1 MGAQRN
7 RELLTQWYTALEQ
20 GDWETI
26 GDMHADDVVYYMVGS
41 TPVSGKLEGKDECL
55 GEMINKKLLGQL
67 VPEEVRF
74 SQKWRI
80 MCVDD
85 HGGVGVMEGGGP
97 TVSGDMYYQTYCEI
111 FRFENDKIKELH
123 AFFDTALVER
133 CLFGNHLQQSRE
145 QPKRPFD
152 FCRFDKNP

>member
-1 MGAQRN
+1 VGAQRN
-7 RELLTQWYTALEQ
+7 RELITQWYTALQ
-20 GDWETI
+20 DGDWETI
-26 GDMHADDVVYYMVGS
+26 SDMHAHDVVYYMVGS

-80 MCVDD
+80 MCVDE
-85 HGGVGVMEGGGP
+85 HGGVGVMQGGGP

-133 CLFGNHLQQSRE
+133 CLFGNRLQQARE
-145 QPKRPFD
+145 QPERPFD
-152 FCRFDKNP
+152 F

>member
-1 MGAQRN
+1 MKVGAERN
-7 RELLTQWYTALEQ
+7 RELITQWYTALQ
-20 GDWETI
+20 DGDWQTI
-26 GDMHADDVVYYMVGS
+26 SDMHADDVVYYMVGS

-85 HGGVGVMEGGGP
+85 QGGVGVMQGGGP
-97 TVSGDMYYQTYCEI
+97 TVSGDMYSQTYCEI

-133 CLFGNHLQQSRE
+133 CLFGNPLKHARE
-145 QPKRPFD
+145 LPERPFD
-152 FCRFDKNP
+152 F

>member
-7 RELLTQWYTALEQ
+7 RELITQWYTALQ
-20 GDWETI
+20 DGDWETI
-26 GDMHADDVVYYMVGS
+26 SDMHAEDVVYYMVGT

-80 MCVDD
+80 MCVDE
-85 HGGVGVMEGGGP
+85 HGGVGVMQGGGP

-133 CLFGNHLQQSRE
+133 CLFGNPLQQQRE
-145 QPKRPFD
+145 QPERPFD
-152 FCRFDKNP
+152 F

>member
-1 MGAQRN
+1 MKVGAERN
-7 RELLTQWYTALEQ
+7 RELITQWYTALQ
-20 GDWETI
+20 DGDWQTI
-26 GDMHADDVVYYMVGS
+26 SDMHADDVVYYMVGS

-85 HGGVGVMEGGGP
+85 QGGVGVMQGGGP

-133 CLFGNHLQQSRE
+133 CLFGNPLKHARE
-145 QPKRPFD
+145 LPERPFD
-152 FCRFDKNP
+152 F

>member
-7 RELLTQWYTALEQ
+7 RELITQWYTALQ
-20 GDWETI
+20 DGDWETI
-26 GDMHADDVVYYMVGS
+26 SDMHADDVVYYMVGS

-80 MCVDD
+80 MCVDE
-85 HGGVGVMEGGGP
+85 HGGVGVMQGGGP
-97 TVSGDMYYQTYCEI
+97 TVSGDMYYHTYCEI

-133 CLFGNHLQQSRE
+133 CLFANPLQQPRKLPE
-145 QPKRPFD
+145 RPFD
-152 FCRFDKNP
+152 F

>member
-133 CLFGNHLQQSRE
+133 CLFGNHLQESRE

-152 FCRFDKNP
+152 F

>member
-55 GEMINKKLLGQL
+55 GEMINKKLLDQL

-133 CLFGNHLQQSRE
+133 CLFGNHLQESRE

-152 FCRFDKNP
+152 F

>member
-1 MGAQRN
+1 MGAERN
-7 RELLTQWYTALEQ
+7 RELLTQWYTALQE

-26 GDMHADDVVYYMVGS
+26 SDMHADDVVYYMVGS

-80 MCVDD
+80 MCVDE
-85 HGGVGVMEGGGP
+85 HGGVGVMQGGGP

-133 CLFGNHLQQSRE
+133 CLFGNPLQQSRE
-145 QPKRPFD
+145 LPERPFD
-152 FCRFDKNP
+152 F

>member
-1 MGAQRN
+1 MGAERN
-7 RELLTQWYTALEQ
+7 RELITQWYTALQ
-20 GDWETI
+20 DGDWQTI
-26 GDMHADDVVYYMVGS
+26 SDMHADDVVYYMVGS

-85 HGGVGVMEGGGP
+85 QGGVGVMQGGGP

-133 CLFGNHLQQSRE
+133 CLFGNPLKQARE
-145 QPKRPFD
+145 LPERPFD
-152 FCRFDKNP
+152 F

>member
-1 MGAQRN
+1 MKMGAQRN
-7 RELLTQWYTALEQ
+7 RELITQWYTALQ
-20 GDWETI
+20 DGDWETI
-26 GDMHADDVVYYMVGS
+26 SDMHADDVVYYMVGS

-80 MCVDD
+80 MCVDE
-85 HGGVGVMEGGGP
+85 HGGVGVMQGGGP

-133 CLFGNHLQQSRE
+133 CLFGNPLQQPRE
-145 QPKRPFD
+145 LPERPFD
-152 FCRFDKNP
+152 F

>member
-1 MGAQRN
+1 MGAERN
-7 RELLTQWYTALEQ
+7 RELLTQWYTALEN

-26 GDMHADDVVYYMVGS
+26 ADMHADDVVYYMVGT
-41 TPVSGKLEGKDECL
+41 TPVSGKLVGKDECL

-85 HGGVGVMEGGGP
+85 QGGVGVMQGGGP

-133 CLFGNHLQQSRE
+133 CLFENPLQQARE
-145 QPKRPFD
+145 QPERPFD
-152 FCRFDKNP
+152 F

>member
-1 MGAQRN
+1 MGAERN
-7 RELLTQWYTALEQ
+7 RELITQWYTALQ
-20 GDWETI
+20 AGDWQTI
-26 GDMHADDVVYYMVGS
+26 SDMHADDVVYYMVGS

-85 HGGVGVMEGGGP
+85 QGGVGVMQGGGP

-133 CLFGNHLQQSRE
+133 CLFGNPLKHARE
-145 QPKRPFD
+145 LPERPFD
-152 FCRFDKNP
+152 F

>member
-1 MGAQRN
+1 MGAERN
-7 RELLTQWYTALEQ
+7 RELIAQWYTALQ
-20 GDWETI
+20 DGDWQTI
-26 GDMHADDVVYYMVGS
+26 SDMHADDVVYYMVGS

-85 HGGVGVMEGGGP
+85 HGGVGVMQGGGP

-133 CLFGNHLQQSRE
+133 CLFGNPLQQARKLP
-145 QPKRPFD
+145 QRPFD
-152 FCRFDKNP
+152 F

>member
-152 FCRFDKNP
+152 F

>member
-1 MGAQRN
+1 MKMGAQRN
-7 RELLTQWYTALEQ
+7 RELITQWYTALQ
-20 GDWETI
+20 DGDWETI
-26 GDMHADDVVYYMVGS
+26 SDMHAEDVVYYMVGT

-80 MCVDD
+80 MCVDE
-85 HGGVGVMEGGGP
+85 HGGVGVMQGGGP

-133 CLFGNHLQQSRE
+133 CLFGNPLQQQRE
-145 QPKRPFD
+145 QPERPFD
-152 FCRFDKNP
+152 F

>member
-1 MGAQRN
+1 MGAERN
-7 RELLTQWYTALEQ
+7 RELITQWYTALQ
-20 GDWETI
+20 AGDWQTI
-26 GDMHADDVVYYMVGS
+26 SDMHADDVVYYMVGS

-85 HGGVGVMEGGGP
+85 HGGVGVMQGGGP

-133 CLFGNHLQQSRE
+133 CLFGNPLQQARE
-145 QPKRPFD
+145 LPQRPFD
-152 FCRFDKNP
+152 F